1 MRYTVSLKK
10 NRDFKSLYKSGK
22 SSVNPYLVL
31 YCRKNRRGES
41 RLGISVGIKVGKA
54 VKRNRVRRLIR
65 EAYRLSE
72 EKIKPGYDLV
82 VVARV
87 RACTA
92 TYRDIETAL
101 LGLCEKLKILRGE
114 EK

>member
-10 NRDFKSLYKSGK
+10 NRDFKGLYRSGK

-31 YCRKNRRGES
+31 YCRKNRRGAS
-41 RLGISVGIKVGKA
+41 RLGISVGTKVGNA

-72 EKIKPGYDLV
+72 DKLRPGHDLV

-92 TYRDIETAL
+92 GYAEIEAAL
-101 LGLCEKLKILRGE
+101 LSLCGKLGLLRGE
-114 EK
+114 EV

>member
-1 MRYTVSLKK
+1 MRYTVSIKK
-10 NRDFKSLYKSGK
+10 NRDFKSLYRSGK
-22 SSVNPYLVL
+22 SSVNPYLVI

-41 RLGISVGIKVGKA
+41 RLGISVGTKVGKA
-54 VKRNRVRRLIR
+54 VCRNRVRRRIR

-72 EKIKPGYDLV
+72 EKIRPGYDLV

-87 RACTA
+87 RAA
-92 TYRDIETAL
+92 AAGFQDIETAL
-101 LGLCEKLKILRGE
+101 LCLCGKLGLLRGE